1 MYDTLKTDLQIQ
13 NWAGASL
20 LLKPSFSSCF
30 QIQWDKQNRH
40 LEEQLS
46 EHRYQVNAR
55 HQLRRRREKHS
66 TTSFNLHFF
75 RALAGFLCA
84 YQQNRAQSRLLNLL
98 IINCLIRRLTIWR
111 NRLEI
116 CRSLTLVLIRRS
128 RILDPNSRRVNPNL
142 EVLRK
147 QRKVKIRQSKN

>member
-1 MYDTLKTDLQIQ
+1 MNPAIYYERGGYLQIIAQCISTSDVALIVDAVVFMYDTLKTDLQIQ

-20 LLKPSFSSCF
+20 LLKHSFSSCF

-98 IINCLIRRLTIWR
+98 IINCLIRRWTI
-111 NRLEI
+111 
-116 CRSLTLVLIRRS
+116 
-128 RILDPNSRRVNPNL
+128 
-142 EVLRK
+142 
-147 QRKVKIRQSKN
+147 